1 MVFQPDCHFLDEA
14 SGFFHSLQD
23 QITVGLEGVE
33 QDYASEKKLSAAHFH
48 EDLWDHT
55 HSSGIISGGGG
66 RTRVIQDGALIEK
79 GGVNVSDVLGTF
91 PEDFASTMPGS
102 SPHFRASG
110 ISLVIHPFHPLVPT
124 VHANFRFIAR
134 LSEPHPGAEVES
146 MWFGG
151 GADLTPYVLF
161 EEDAV
166 HFHRIFHDVCA
177 NHPDVADYQ
186 KFKEHCDEYFY
197 LKHRKE
203 CRGIGGIFYDYKQKH
218 PDQMLAFTREAGGAF
233 LHSYEPIVRRRM
245 KQEFTEEQKEFQLWR
260 RGRYVEFNLIYD
272 RGTLFGLKTG
282 GRIESILM
290 SLPMHVM
297 WKYDY
302 QPKAGSAEERLMQ
315 VLQQPVNWLNEK
327 GKGPPD

>member
-1 MVFQPDCHFLDEA
+1 MPFQPDFAFLDKA
-14 SGFFHSLQD
+14 SDFFHTLQD
-23 QITVGLEGVE
+23 TITTGLEEVE
-33 QDYASEKKLSAAHFH
+33 SEFAAKKSSEAAVFH
-48 EDLWDHT
+48 QDLWDHGD
-55 HSSGIISGGGG
+55 SSGIITGGGG
-66 RTRVIQDGALIEK
+66 RTRVIQNGALLEK
-79 GGVNVSDVLGTF
+79 GGVNVSDVMGTF

-134 LSEPHPGAEVES
+134 LRAPETGADVES

-151 GADLTPYVLF
+151 GADLTPYYLYK
-161 EEDAV
+161 EDAI
-166 HFHRIFHDVCA
+166 HFHTTFQEVCDKHRDV
-177 NHPDVADYQ
+177 VDYQ
-186 KFKEHCDEYFY
+186 ELKEHCDRYFY
-197 LKHRKE
+197 LKHRGE
-203 CRGIGGIFYDYKQKH
+203 SRGIGGIFYDYKQDM
-218 PDQMLAFTREAGGAF
+218 PERMLEFTRDAGSAF
-233 LHSYEPIVRRRM
+233 LNSYVPIVRRRM
-245 KQEFTEEQKEFQLWR
+245 IEDYTAQQKEFQLWR

-302 QPKAGSAEERLMQ
+302 NPDPGSPEAALLEVLKNPVDWHKA
-315 VLQQPVNWLNEK
+315 
-327 GKGPPD
+327 